1 MARLFGR
8 SNRPDNWLQTKEAKE
23 YLAVLSVSTKI
34 DTADLVIVIQGGTPE
49 EQGTWCTDYRI
60 AMRFAQ
66 WFI

>member
-8 SNRPDNWLQTKEAKE
+8 SNRPDNWLKTKEDKE

>member
-8 SNRPDNWLQTKEAKE
+8 SNRPDNCLKTKEAKE